1 MHWHPGWIFMWA
13 RYHFKDLTKNMKL
26 QKSDFLVIIST
37 RLLQTFKFLTCQRGL
52 ANQLC
57 SNPAFLFSD
66 MSARKFQNPLKSF
79 TSRLSESL
87 GNNMPGNLPLVE
99 PMRRWKMEN
108 KVRRAKIDSIAAVSH
123 AGVTRSLGLLSPP
136 LEESNLWTD
145 RNLVQATGFAGLSR
159 AQHGVVTNVLS
170 HCFYRNGF
178 EYPPYNGYSTWHVIS

>member
-1 MHWHPGWIFMWA
+1 MANLALNLSVYILFTLICLNRLLICIFGILGEFFMWA
-13 RYHFKDLTKNMKL
+13 RYHFKDFTKNMKL

-87 GNNMPGNLPLVE
+87 GNNMPGNLALVE
-99 PMRRWKMEN
+99 PTRRWKLKN
-108 KVRRAKIDSIAAVSH
+108 NARRAKIDSIAAVSH
-123 AGVTRSLGLLSPP
+123 AGVTHISFSEYSLLPRRKQSL
-136 LEESNLWTD
+136 
-145 RNLVQATGFAGLSR
+145 
-159 AQHGVVTNVLS
+159 
-170 HCFYRNGF
+170 NG
-178 EYPPYNGYSTWHVIS
+178 